1 MKKLNNVQVAVFLL
15 GALLMVIGAGT
26 SMLAWGS
33 APYVFSVGALCFA
46 SMQMLQRY
54 EGSNFVICR
63 LRRIQLVSDVLF
75 LVSGLLMIANKGNFL
90 GLSYMTY
97 IEYVYNK
104 WVITLLVY
112 FNISLY
118 FCATKGINMNKIL
131 YAFVVMATL
140 ASCAQSY
147 SIQGSSSVSSL
158 DGSKL
163 YLKTVKDQ
171 ELKSMD
177 SCDVVH
183 GKFRFAGLLDTVK
196 LANLYM
202 DDEPLAMPVV
212 VEKGE
217 IEVRI
222 DNTGRSVSGTPLN
235 EKLYQFIHRHD
246 QIGNEMNE
254 LSHKQSQML
263 LDGIDEDVINHTLSA
278 EAARLAQQEDSL
290 VTNFIVENF
299 DNVLGPGVFMMM
311 TSGYPYP
318 VLTPQIED
326 IMSKATKKFK
336 EDPYVKQYYQT
347 ANEIQ
352 ARQNGLVDDTPQAA
366 APTQVVPDTQQ
377 QVADSMAAPSLNIP
391 QK

>member
-1 MKKLNNVQVAVFLL
+1 
-15 GALLMVIGAGT
+15 
-26 SMLAWGS
+26 
-33 APYVFSVGALCFA
+33 
-46 SMQMLQRY
+46 
-54 EGSNFVICR
+54 
-63 LRRIQLVSDVLF
+63 
-75 LVSGLLMIANKGNFL
+75 
-90 GLSYMTY
+90 
-97 IEYVYNK
+97 
-104 WVITLLVY
+104 
-112 FNISLY
+112 
-118 FCATKGINMNKIL
+118 MNKIF
-131 YAFVVMATL
+131 YAVVIIATL
-140 ASCAQSY
+140 ASCAESY

-171 ELKSMD
+171 ELKNLD

-196 LANLYM
+196 IANLYM
-202 DDEPLAMPVV
+202 DDQSLMMPVV

-217 IEVRI
+217 IEIRI
-222 DNTGRSVSGTPLN
+222 DNTSRTVTGSPLN
-235 EKLYQFIHRHD
+235 EKLYQFIQRHD
-246 QIGNEMNE
+246 QIGNELNE

-263 LDGIDEDVINHTLSA
+263 LEGIDEDVINRQLSA

-311 TSGYPYP
+311 TSGYQYP

-336 EDPYVKQYYQT
+336 EDAYVKEYYET
-347 ANEIQ
+347 ATAIQ
-352 ARQNGLVDDTPQAA
+352 ARQNGLVDDAPQ
-366 APTQVVPDTQQ
+366 TQTQPSSQMPSATDSLQVP
-377 QVADSMAAPSLNIP
+377 PLNLE